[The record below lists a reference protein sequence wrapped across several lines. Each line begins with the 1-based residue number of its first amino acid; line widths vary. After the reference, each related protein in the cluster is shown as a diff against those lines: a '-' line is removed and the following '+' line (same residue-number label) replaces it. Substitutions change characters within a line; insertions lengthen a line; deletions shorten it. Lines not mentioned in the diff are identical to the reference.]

1 MRILSVPD
9 SRFSIGHNMSTSI
22 ASTIPASLA
31 AGNTDSASSA
41 IKKKELQQLKK
52 TQRDVD
58 MNFSNFVGTDVPTT
72 REGYVAFPNATD
84 FVVAVTCGLE
94 VCLRPVDCLSAF
106 ALDEVGCPPDRC
118 ILVVPLAVCRQYGF
132 VLFHRP

>member
-9 SRFSIGHNMSTSI
+9 PRFSIGHNMSTSI

-31 AGNTDSASSA
+31 AGNADSASSA
-41 IKKKELQQLKK
+41 IKKKELQELKK
-52 TQRDVD
+52 AQRDVD
-58 MNFSNFVGTDVPTT
+58 MNFSNFATDVQTT
-72 REGYVAFPNATD
+72 REGYVALPNATG

-106 ALDEVGCPPDRC
+106 ALR
-118 ILVVPLAVCRQYGF
+118 AR
-132 VLFHRP
+132 R